1 MTRLAPILAALL
13 TLAPTGGQAADKAGC
28 ADHAL
33 FPTHMPD
40 YSISDC
46 KVEEYGTYSFQ
57 TGKNAKIQTPIEG
70 RFTTFTYTYTG
81 AAGKEPSA
89 LAVVRN
95 YEAAIAK
102 VGGTVVYS
110 DPNRWV
116 TAKIVKD
123 GRETWAQADKGNGRI
138 WLRIIEKKQ
147 MAQYIVADAAAFG
160 NDINAT
166 GHVAVYG
173 IYFDTNKAD
182 VKPDSRP
189 ALEEIAKLLAQ
200 NPGLKLLVVG
210 HTDMT
215 GSMDANMKLS
225 QARGEAVVQALVS
238 QHGVAAARLKGHG
251 VGPLAPVATNDTDE
265 GRAKN
270 RRVELVKE

>member
-1 MTRLAPILAALL
+1 MGDRE
-13 TLAPTGGQAADKAGC
+13 DR
-28 ADHAL
+28 
-33 FPTHMPD
+33 
-40 YSISDC
+40 
-46 KVEEYGTYSFQ
+46 
-57 TGKNAKIQTPIEG
+57 EG
-70 RFTTFTYTYTG
+70 WSRDLG
-81 AAGKEPSA
+81 P
-89 LAVVRN
+89 
-95 YEAAIAK
+95 
-102 VGGTVVYS
+102 
-110 DPNRWV
+110 
-116 TAKIVKD
+116 
-123 GRETWAQADKGNGRI
+123 GRQV

-215 GSMDANMKLS
+215 GSMDANTKLS

>member
-1 MTRLAPILAALL
+1 
-13 TLAPTGGQAADKAGC
+13 
-28 ADHAL
+28 
-33 FPTHMPD
+33 MPD
-40 YSISDC
+40 YSLADC

-57 TGKNAKIQTPIEG
+57 TAKNARTQTPVEG
-70 RFTTFTYTYTG
+70 KVTAITYTYTG

-95 YEAAIAK
+95 YEAAVAK

-110 DPNRWV
+110 DPARWV

-123 GRETWAQADKGNGRI
+123 GREAWAQAEKGNGKI
-138 WLRIIEKKQ
+138 WLRIVEKKP

-173 IYFDTNKAD
+173 IYFDTSRSE

-225 QARGEAVVQALVS
+225 QSRGESVVQALVS
-238 QHGVAAARLKGHG
+238 QHGVSAARLKGHG
-251 VGPLAPVATNDTDE
+251 VGPLAPVATNDTEE

>member
-1 MTRLAPILAALL
+1 MSRFALFVAAL
-13 TLAPTGGQAADKAGC
+13 TAVAPSLAQAADRAGC
-28 ADHAL
+28 VDHAL
-33 FPTHMPD
+33 FPTRMPD
-40 YSISDC
+40 YSLADC

-57 TGKNAKIQTPIEG
+57 TGKNAKIQTPVEG
-70 RFTTFTYTYTG
+70 KYTSITYTYTG
-81 AAGKEPSA
+81 ATGKEPSA

-110 DPNRWV
+110 DPTRWV
-116 TAKIVKD
+116 TAKIAKD
-123 GRETWAQADKGNGRI
+123 GRETWAQADKGNGKI
-138 WLRIIEKKQ
+138 WLRIVEKKQ

-225 QARGEAVVQALVS
+225 QARGEAVVQGLVS
-238 QHGVAAARLKGHG
+238 QHGVAAARLKGYG